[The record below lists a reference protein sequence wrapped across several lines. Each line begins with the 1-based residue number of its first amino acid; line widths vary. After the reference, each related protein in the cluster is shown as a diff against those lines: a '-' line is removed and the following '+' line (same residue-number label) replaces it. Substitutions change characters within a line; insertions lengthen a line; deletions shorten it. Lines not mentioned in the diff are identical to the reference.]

1 MKHKLITI
9 RPTPVKDLKP
19 DDLFR
24 DGGQNFRI
32 AGFEHDEEVVEVTYY
47 IGVGD
52 LVNSFYLSPD
62 DTLDLVIEVQE

>member
-1 MKHKLITI
+1 MYYLV

-24 DGGQNFRI
+24 DGGQNYRI
-32 AGFEHDEEVVEVTYY
+32 AGLDCDEKVIEIAYY

-52 LVNSFYLSPD
+52 LINYFRLSPD
-62 DTLDLVIEVQE
+62 DTLDKIVDQEN